1 VPARSL
7 RTRFILAGGLL
18 VTTTIVSGLW
28 SVYTF
33 AHLSDVIDNTLIR
46 GRDVGDLTATISSTL
61 EEEDDALIRFLTTGN
76 ADEARS
82 ESRRARLELDDISR
96 RLESLLTDK
105 AQRDAARSLRRSV
118 DDYRAAGDVLL
129 QSAGQTDVRKRYHET
144 VYPALRR
151 ATADAA
157 RLRDLTRDTVN
168 AAGVS
173 TRDEARKS
181 TAIVAGI
188 SLVALILSTIVSAR
202 LAGSV
207 LRPVHELTDSVEAI
221 REGQLDRRVR
231 VRSPDELGTL
241 ADGFNRMAQTVQE
254 YRQSS
259 LGELLLAK
267 ATLESTLAALPDA
280 VIVVDPEG
288 HIASTNPRARDVLR
302 AWDREDVK
310 RADQLPVPSSILRA
324 VQDTLRGGQPAGRG
338 DLSQALTV
346 MLGRRTVRLL
356 LTVAPVPN
364 FDGNRCG
371 AVIVLADVT
380 DLARLD
386 ELRSELV
393 AVASHEL
400 RTPLTT
406 LQMNLLLLEEGAASL
421 DNRQRD
427 LLRAAALGAEEL
439 AGTIEELLDMT
450 RIEAGQLRLSRSR
463 FALRDVVEQ
472 TVRGLRPRFD
482 DAEIGLGV
490 IDDAAGA
497 VILGDA
503 SRLRIVFVNLLS
515 NALKYTPSGGEVTV
529 RLAPGPT
536 EADILTLKVA
546 VTDTGPGIP
555 AEFRERVFEKFFRV
569 EHEQPAAGE
578 GIRGA
583 GIGLFLCR
591 QIVEAH
597 GGRIWCE
604 PGEHGGTTIAFL
616 LPAPQANEHPIE
628 EE

>member
-1 VPARSL
+1 
-7 RTRFILAGGLL
+7 
-18 VTTTIVSGLW
+18 
-28 SVYTF
+28 
-33 AHLSDVIDNTLIR
+33 
-46 GRDVGDLTATISSTL
+46 
-61 EEEDDALIRFLTTGN
+61 
-76 ADEARS
+76 
-82 ESRRARLELDDISR
+82 
-96 RLESLLTDK
+96 
-105 AQRDAARSLRRSV
+105 
-118 DDYRAAGDVLL
+118 
-129 QSAGQTDVRKRYHET
+129 
-144 VYPALRR
+144 
-151 ATADAA
+151 
-157 RLRDLTRDTVN
+157 
-168 AAGVS
+168 
-173 TRDEARKS
+173 
-181 TAIVAGI
+181 
-188 SLVALILSTIVSAR
+188 
-202 LAGSV
+202 
-207 LRPVHELTDSVEAI
+207 
-221 REGQLDRRVR
+221 
-231 VRSPDELGTL
+231 
-241 ADGFNRMAQTVQE
+241 
-254 YRQSS
+254 
-259 LGELLLAK
+259 
-267 ATLESTLAALPDA
+267 
-280 VIVVDPEG
+280 
-288 HIASTNPRARDVLR
+288 
-302 AWDREDVK
+302 
-310 RADQLPVPSSILRA
+310 
-324 VQDTLRGGQPAGRG
+324 VQDTLRGGQPAARG

-371 AVIVLADVT
+371 AIIVLADVT

-536 EADILTLKVA
+536 EADIVTLKVA

-555 AEFRERVFEKFFRV
+555 AEFRERVFERFFRV

-616 LPAPQANEHPIE
+616 LPSPHADEHPIE

>member
-33 AHLSDVIDNTLIR
+33 AHLSEVIDNTLRR
-46 GRDVGDLTATISSTL
+46 GRDVGDLTAKLSSTL
-61 EEEDDALIRFLTTGN
+61 EQEDDALVRFLTTGN
-76 ADEARS
+76 ADDARR
-82 ESRRARLELDDISR
+82 ESRERRHDLDEITKHLER
-96 RLESLLTDK
+96 LLTDK
-105 AQRDAARSLRRSV
+105 AQHDAARSLRRSV

-129 QSAGQTDVRKRYHET
+129 QSGGQPDVRKRYHET

-151 ATADAA
+151 ATTDSA
-157 RLRDLTRDTVN
+157 RLRELTSQTVDTAGLN
-168 AAGVS
+168 A
-173 TRDEARKS
+173 RDEARQA

-188 SLVALILSTIVSAR
+188 SLAALILSIIVSAR

-221 REGQLDRRVR
+221 RKGQLDRRVH
-231 VRSPDELGTL
+231 VTSPDELGTL

-267 ATLESTLAALPDA
+267 ATLEATLAALPDA

-288 HIASTNPRARDVLR
+288 QIASTNPRARDVLR
-302 AWDREDVK
+302 AWKRGDAT
-310 RADQLPVPSSILRA
+310 RADELPIPQSVLRA
-324 VQDTLRGGQPAGRG
+324 VQDTLHGGQPAGRG
-338 DLSQALTV
+338 DLSHALSLT
-346 MLGRRTVRLL
+346 LDRRTVKLL

-371 AVIVLADVT
+371 AIIVLADVT

-421 DNRQRD
+421 DKRQSE
-427 LLRAAALGAEEL
+427 LLSAAALGAEEL

-482 DAEIGLGV
+482 DAEIALRV
-490 IDDAAGA
+490 IDEAPGAA
-497 VILGDA
+497 ILGDA

-515 NALKYTPSGGEVTV
+515 NALKYTPSGGEVVV

-536 EADILTLKVA
+536 DADGSKLHVA
-546 VTDTGPGIP
+546 VTDTGAGIP
-555 AEFRERVFEKFFRV
+555 MEFRERVFEKFFRV
-569 EHEQPAAGE
+569 EHERPTEAE

-604 PGEHGGTTIAFL
+604 AGEHGGTTIAFL
-616 LPAPQANEHPIE
+616 LPTPEPAERPNEE
-628 EE
+628 R